1 MDEPWVKHNR
11 VNVVLQD
18 LTPLFVFACSCSR
31 VRVRVR
37 VVRVFARL
45 DPVVR
50 RLINRCDLAGE
61 RGLPIDR
68 DPWLE

>member
-18 LTPLFVFACSCSR
+18 LTPLF
-31 VRVRVR
+31 
-37 VVRVFARL
+37 VFARL